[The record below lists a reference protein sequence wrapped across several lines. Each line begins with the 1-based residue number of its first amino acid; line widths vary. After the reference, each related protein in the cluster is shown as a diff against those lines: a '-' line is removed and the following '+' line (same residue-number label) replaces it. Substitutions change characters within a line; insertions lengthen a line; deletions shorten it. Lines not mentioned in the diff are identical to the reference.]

1 MTDLCLRSHN
11 PDMKSM
17 TGYGSAKVELKN
29 FQIELNIK
37 SVNGRFLE
45 LRFHMPKE
53 YVAIESELRRILPEF
68 FARGTI
74 DIFCNRK
81 VKNSSEVSG
90 VEINFAL
97 ADKIHKE
104 LQALNKRLK
113 LKGDLHLNQIISSA
127 PVLKV
132 KDDVELSKAERS
144 EVVALLKKS
153 AKLCLD
159 ERVREGQSLKKEF
172 LSLLTKLSGEVDAIK
187 GLKEIHNLEVSQR
200 LKEKIKS
207 KGLVENIDD
216 IKFQQEL
223 FFWTEKT
230 DIAEEI
236 QRLEEHIRNYKNLL
250 LSKNSNGKKID
261 FYTQELLRE
270 INTVGS
276 KSQSSKITQHVVE
289 AKSLIE
295 KLKEQAQNI
304 E

>member
-1 MTDLCLRSHN
+1 
-11 PDMKSM
+11 M
-17 TGYGSAKVELKN
+17 TGYGSAKRELKN

-45 LRFHMPKE
+45 MRFHMPKE
-53 YVAIESELRRILPEF
+53 YVSIETDMRRLLPEF

-74 DIFCNRK
+74 DIFCSRK
-81 VKNSSEVSG
+81 VSLQNDSA
-90 VEINFAL
+90 VEINFPL

-104 LQALNKRLK
+104 LTSLNRRLK
-113 LKGDLHLNQIISSA
+113 LKNEVHLDQIISSA
-127 PVLKV
+127 PVLKIREES
-132 KDDVELSKAERS
+132 ELTKAERG
-144 EVVALLKKS
+144 EVIALLKES
-153 AKLCLD
+153 AKKCLA
-159 ERVREGQSLKKEF
+159 ERSREGESLRKEF
-172 LSLLTKLSGEVDAIK
+172 LSLLGQLTKQVSAIK
-187 GLKEIHNLEVSQR
+187 ELKEIHNVDVSQR
-200 LKEKIKS
+200 LKENIKS
-207 KGLVENIDD
+207 KGLMEQIDD
-216 IKFQQEL
+216 AKFQQEL
-223 FFWTEKT
+223 FFWTDKT

-270 INTVGS
+270 INTIGS
-276 KSQSSKITQHVVE
+276 KSQNSKITQHVVE

>member
-1 MTDLCLRSHN
+1 
-11 PDMKSM
+11 MKSM
-17 TGYGSAKVELKN
+17 TGYGSAKKELKN

-53 YVAIESELRRILPEF
+53 YVAIESEFRRLLSEF

-81 VKNSSEVSG
+81 MKTSNEISG
-90 VEINFAL
+90 VEINFGL

-113 LKGDLHLNQIISSA
+113 LKSEIHLNQIISSA
-127 PVLKV
+127 PVLKI
-132 KDDVELSKAERS
+132 KDDVELSKSERT
-144 EVVALLKKS
+144 EVIGLLKES
-153 AKLCLD
+153 AKLCLA
-159 ERVREGQSLKKEF
+159 ERIREGQSLKKEF
-172 LSLLTKLSGEVDAIK
+172 LSLLSKLSDEIASIK
-187 GLKEIHNLEVSQR
+187 SLKEIHNLEVSQR
-200 LKEKIKS
+200 LKEKIKN

-216 IKFQQEL
+216 TKFQQEL

-236 QRLEEHIRNYKNLL
+236 QRLEEHVRNYKNLL

-270 INTVGS
+270 INTIGS

>member
-1 MTDLCLRSHN
+1 
-11 PDMKSM
+11 MKSM

>member
-1 MTDLCLRSHN
+1 
-11 PDMKSM
+11 MKSM
-17 TGYGSAKVELKN
+17 TGYGSAKRELKN
-29 FQIELNIK
+29 YQIELNIK

-53 YVAIESELRRILPEF
+53 YVAIETELRRILPEY
-68 FARGTI
+68 FARGTV
-74 DIFCNRK
+74 DIFCSRK
-81 VKNSSEVSG
+81 IQVHNDAAA
-90 VEINFAL
+90 VEINFPL
-97 ADKIHKE
+97 AEKIHKE
-104 LQALNKRLK
+104 LSNLNKRLK
-113 LKGDLHLNQIISSA
+113 LKSEIHLNQIISSA

-132 KDDVELSKAERS
+132 REDLELSKAERA
-144 EVVALLKKS
+144 EVIGLLKES
-153 AKLCLD
+153 AKKCVV

-172 LSLLTKLSGEVDAIK
+172 LSLLSQLSQQVTEIK
-187 GLKEIHNLEVSQR
+187 NLKELHNSEVSNR
-200 LKEKIKS
+200 LKEKIKN
-207 KGLVENIDD
+207 KGLMEQMDES
-216 IKFQQEL
+216 KFQQEL

-270 INTVGS
+270 INTIGS
-276 KSQSSKITQHVVE
+276 KSQSSRITQHVVE

>member
-1 MTDLCLRSHN
+1 
-11 PDMKSM
+11 MKSM
-17 TGYGSAKVELKN
+17 TGYGSAKTELKN

-53 YVAIESELRRILPEF
+53 YVSIESELRRILPEF

-81 VKNSSEVSG
+81 VKTSNEISE
-90 VEINFAL
+90 VEINFGL

-104 LQALNKRLK
+104 LQTLNKRLK
-113 LKGDLHLNQIISSA
+113 LKSEIHLHQIISSA
-127 PVLKV
+127 PILKV
-132 KDDVELSKAERS
+132 KEEAELSKNERADVIS
-144 EVVALLKKS
+144 LLKAS
-153 AKLCLD
+153 AKLCLA
-159 ERVREGQSLKKEF
+159 ERLREGQSLKKEF
-172 LSLLTKLSGEVDAIK
+172 LSLLAKLSDEVENIK
-187 GLKEIHNLEVSQR
+187 NLKEIHNHEMSHR
-200 LKEKIKS
+200 LKDKIKS

-216 IKFQQEL
+216 SKFQQEL
-223 FFWTEKT
+223 FFWTEKA

-270 INTVGS
+270 INTIGS

-289 AKSLIE
+289 AKSVIE

>member
-1 MTDLCLRSHN
+1 
-11 PDMKSM
+11 MKSM
-17 TGYGSAKVELKN
+17 TGYGSAKRDLKN
-29 FQIELNIK
+29 FQLELNIK

-53 YVAIESELRRILPEF
+53 YVAIESDLRRLIPDF
-68 FARGTI
+68 FSRGTI
-74 DIFCNRK
+74 DIFCSRK
-81 VKNSSEVSG
+81 IKVQSEASG
-90 VEINFAL
+90 VEINYPL
-97 ADKIHKE
+97 AEKIHKE
-104 LQALNKRLK
+104 LAGLSKRLK
-113 LKGDLHLNQIISSA
+113 LKTEIHLEQIINAA
-127 PVLKV
+127 PILKV
-132 KDDVELSKAERS
+132 KEEIELSKSERADVLALFKDSAKRCLAER
-144 EVVALLKKS
+144 L
-153 AKLCLD
+153 
-159 ERVREGQSLKKEF
+159 REGESLKKEF
-172 LSLLTKLSGEVDAIK
+172 ISLLTQLSKQVSEIK
-187 GLKEIHNLEVSQR
+187 ALKEIHNVEVSHR

-207 KGLVENIDD
+207 KGLADSIDD
-216 IKFQQEL
+216 SKFQQEL

-236 QRLEEHIRNYKNLL
+236 QRLEEHIRNYRNLL

-270 INTVGS
+270 INTIGS

>member
-1 MTDLCLRSHN
+1 
-11 PDMKSM
+11 MKSM
-17 TGYGSAKVELKN
+17 TGYGSAKREMKN
-29 FQIELNIK
+29 FQVELNIK

-45 LRFHMPKE
+45 LRFHIPKE
-53 YVAIESELRRILPEF
+53 YVAIETELRKILPEY
-68 FARGTI
+68 FARGTV
-74 DIFCNRK
+74 DIFCSRK
-81 VKNSSEVSG
+81 VKSQNEISS

-104 LQALNKRLK
+104 LTTLNKRLK
-113 LKGDLHLNQIISSA
+113 LKNDIHLNQIISSA
-127 PVLKV
+127 PIMRV
-132 KDDVELSKAERS
+132 KEEAELSKAERA
-144 EVVALLKKS
+144 EVITLLKES
-153 AKLCLD
+153 AKKCLA
-159 ERVREGQSLKKEF
+159 ERLREGASLKKEF
-172 LSLLTKLSGEVDAIK
+172 MSLLGQLTKQVDEIK
-187 GLKEIHNLEVSQR
+187 KLKEIHTLEVSQR
-200 LKEKIKS
+200 LKDKIKS
-207 KGLVENIDD
+207 KGLVENMDES
-216 IKFQQEL
+216 KFQQEL

-270 INTVGS
+270 INTIGS

>member
-1 MTDLCLRSHN
+1 
-11 PDMKSM
+11 MKSM
-17 TGYGSAKVELKN
+17 TGYGSAKKELKN

-53 YVAIESELRRILPEF
+53 YVAIESEFRRILPEF

-81 VKNSSEVSG
+81 IKTSNEISG

-104 LQALNKRLK
+104 LQSLNKRLK
-113 LKGDLHLNQIISSA
+113 LKSEVHLNQIISSA

-132 KDDVELSKAERS
+132 KEEVELSKSERS
-144 EVVALLKKS
+144 EVISLLKES
-153 AKLCLD
+153 AKLCLA

-172 LSLLTKLSGEVDAIK
+172 LSLLSKLSEEVDSVK
-187 GLKEIHNLEVSQR
+187 NLKEIHNLEVSQR
-200 LKEKIKS
+200 LKDKIKS

-216 IKFQQEL
+216 TKFQQEL

-270 INTVGS
+270 INTIGS

>member
-1 MTDLCLRSHN
+1 
-11 PDMKSM
+11 MKSM
-17 TGYGSAKVELKN
+17 TGYGSAKKELKN

-53 YVAIESELRRILPEF
+53 YVPIESELRRILPEF

-74 DIFCNRK
+74 DVFCNRK
-81 VKNSSEVSG
+81 IKTSNEISG
-90 VEINFAL
+90 VEINFGL
-97 ADKIHKE
+97 ADKIHSE
-104 LQALNKRLK
+104 LQALNKRLR
-113 LKGDLHLNQIISSA
+113 LKSEIHLNHIISSA
-127 PVLKV
+127 PILRV
-132 KDDVELSKAERS
+132 KEEVELSKSERS
-144 EVVALLKKS
+144 EVISLLKAS
-153 AKLCLD
+153 AKLCLA
-159 ERVREGQSLKKEF
+159 ERLREGHSLKKEF
-172 LSLLTKLSGEVDAIK
+172 LSLLGKLSDEVGSIK
-187 GLKEIHNLEVSQR
+187 NLKEIHNLEVSQR
-200 LKEKIKS
+200 LKDKIKS
-207 KGLVENIDD
+207 KGLVDNIDD
-216 IKFQQEL
+216 TKFQQEL

-270 INTVGS
+270 INTIGS

>member
-1 MTDLCLRSHN
+1 
-11 PDMKSM
+11 MKSM
-17 TGYGSAKVELKN
+17 TGYGSAKRELKN
-29 FQIELNIK
+29 FQVELNIK

-45 LRFHMPKE
+45 LRFHIPKE
-53 YVAIESELRRILPEF
+53 YVAIETELRKILPEY
-68 FARGTI
+68 FARGTV
-74 DIFCNRK
+74 DIFCSRK
-81 VKNSSEVSG
+81 VKSQNEVTE

-104 LQALNKRLK
+104 LTALNKRLK
-113 LKGDLHLNQIISSA
+113 LKNDIHLNQIISSA
-127 PVLKV
+127 PIMRV
-132 KDDVELSKAERS
+132 KEEAELSKAERA
-144 EVVALLKKS
+144 EVIHLLKES
-153 AKLCLD
+153 AKKCLA
-159 ERVREGQSLKKEF
+159 ERLREGQALKKEF
-172 LSLLTKLSGEVDAIK
+172 LNLLGQLAKQVDEIK
-187 GLKEIHNLEVSQR
+187 KLKEIHNVEVSQR

-207 KGLVENIDD
+207 KGLVENMDES
-216 IKFQQEL
+216 KFQQEL

-270 INTVGS
+270 INTIGS